1 MGFEPMKEFP
11 LYTLSKRA
19 PSTTRPPLHTLI
31 KLYMYY
37 KLKKMKIFDCIT
49 YCGEDLLLKIRFE
62 TLYNKVD
69 KFVIV
74 EANKY
79 FNGETKPKFFNSKL
93 FEKYSDKI
101 DYYYIEDLP
110 KYNGNNLEYEVFI
123 KNQIIRGLKDL
134 NEEDIIL
141 ISDADEIPNLQN
153 EKFKNFDSTV
163 FLQKMYYYKFNI
175 NVNDGLKF
183 KNKIACTK
191 SCKFKF
197 FNSFKQVR
205 EFRVKNIPWWRF
217 DQKIK
222 RHIELDGGWH
232 FSFLMNINQIRSK
245 LSRFEH
251 EIKHLKNDKDYKVEN
266 LMDIKKIEQNIINL
280 KDPYERDHVKLKK
293 VEIDKSFPEYILHNK
308 EKLKEFII

>member
-1 MGFEPMKEFP
+1 
-11 LYTLSKRA
+11 
-19 PSTTRPPLHTLI
+19 
-31 KLYMYY
+31 
-37 KLKKMKIFDCIT
+37 MKIIDCIT

-79 FNGETKPKFFNSKL
+79 FNGKVKPQLFNYKL
-93 FEKYSDKI
+93 FEKYLDKLE
-101 DYYYIEDLP
+101 YHYIEDLP
-110 KYNGNNLEYEVFI
+110 NYNGSNLEYEIFI
-123 KNQIIRGLKDL
+123 KNQVIRGLKNL
-134 NEEDIIL
+134 NDEDIIL

-153 EKFKNFDSTV
+153 EKFKSFDSTV

-175 NVNDGLKF
+175 NVSEGLKF
-183 KNKIACTK
+183 KNKVPCTK

-197 FNSFKQVR
+197 FESFDQVR
-205 EFRVKNIPWWRF
+205 KFRVKNIPWWRF

-222 RHIELDGGWH
+222 RYIELEGGWH
-232 FSFLMNINQIRSK
+232 FSFLMNSEGVKSK

-251 EIKHLKNDKDYKVEN
+251 EISHLKGKEN
-266 LMDIKKIEQNIINL
+266 YDINSLMDIKKIEKNILNL
-280 KDPYERDHVKLKK
+280 KDPYEREHIKLKK
-293 VEIDKSFPEYILHNK
+293 VNIDESFPDYILYNK